1 MPLVYLACMELPA
14 LLIEAFDGDRD
25 LLAWAGTLRPSWQRE
40 IGKWIMEPKGEAARV
55 RRAEQL
61 AERLLET
68 MEAEIELPPLIETA
82 FRARPKARAGW
93 AKMTPTQRREELLG
107 VFYYRTP
114 EARQR
119 RVETLCETAEKRA

>member
-1 MPLVYLACMELPA
+1 
-14 LLIEAFDGDRD
+14 
-25 LLAWAGTLRPSWQRE
+25 
-40 IGKWIMEPKGEAARV
+40 
-55 RRAEQL
+55 L
-61 AERLLET
+61 AERLLAT

-93 AKMTPTQRREELLG
+93 EKMTPVQRRDELFG

-119 RVETLCETAEKRA
+119 RVETLCETAEQRA